1 MIILYH
7 FLWSTVLTMCAL
19 STLAPVVINSLVLVV
34 KFKVKQG
41 KGYYCCLSV
50 YLHTHLC
57 H

>member
-19 STLAPVVINSLVLVV
+19 STRVPLVINSLVPVF

-41 KGYYCCLSV
+41 KWYYC
-50 YLHTHLC
+50 
-57 H
+57 